1 MLYWLSMLIGGLV
14 LLLIYWPS
22 KKQNQHNYLTL
33 MDSLNLTNELADERQ
48 ALNIN
53 NSSNKISR
61 KLFENLLTRV
71 IDQLGKNAKLKI
83 YIYISFFVLTSYMIN
98 EVFFKAEPILFVPT
112 MLSISLLLGY
122 FWLQKRE
129 RKQFDDDFPDALGL
143 LASAVSAGESINSAI
158 VYVGDSFD
166 NNVGKEFKLMGE
178 RLKTGESLE
187 SILDKSLKR
196 FPYPSFYFF
205 VISLKVNA
213 SKGGQLKVVISNL
226 NRLMFNSRAIE
237 KKTAAHTSEARMSA
251 KIVAS
256 LPFFFIFLL
265 KFVSPENYDF
275 IVNDPDGEFLLY
287 YVVCSEL
294 LGLFLI
300 WILMKS
306 VSE

>member
-33 MDSLNLTNELADERQ
+33 MDSLNLTNELTDERQ
-48 ALNIN
+48 ALNIS
-53 NSSNKISR
+53 NSVNKISR
-61 KLFENLLTRV
+61 KFFENLLMRV
-71 IDQLGKNAKLKI
+71 LDQLGTNAKFKI
-83 YIYISFFVLTSYMIN
+83 HIYISFVVLSSYIIN
-98 EVFFKAEPILFVPT
+98 EVFLKADPILFVPT
-112 MLSISLLLGY
+112 VLSISLFFGY
-122 FWLQKRE
+122 FWLQKQE
-129 RKQFDDDFPDALGL
+129 RKQFDNYFPDALGL

-166 NNVGKEFKLMGE
+166 NNVGEEFRLMGE

-205 VISLKVNA
+205 VMSLKVNA
-213 SKGGQLKVVISNL
+213 SKGGQLKIVISNL

-237 KKTAAHTSEARMSA
+237 KKTAARTSEARMSA

-256 LPFFFIFLL
+256 LPIFFILLL
-265 KFVSPENYDF
+265 KFVSPENYNF
-275 IVNDPDGEFLLY
+275 IVNDPDGEFLRY
-287 YVVCSEL
+287 YIVCSEL
-294 LGLFLI
+294 FGLFLI